1 MTSTVEEYI
10 KLKTILSK
18 TKAQQNKRIEL
29 SKQMAETN
37 KLMKNI
43 GTQIKYNKERIQK
56 NFNLTKIQTDELIND
71 ESGQIYKNMGQQI
84 ASEWSNSF
92 LTIKKK
98 QKILKTKKN
107 CLIMDTN

>member
-43 GTQIKYNKERIQK
+43 DTQIKYN
-56 NFNLTKIQTDELIND
+56 
-71 ESGQIYKNMGQQI
+71 
-84 ASEWSNSF
+84 
-92 LTIKKK
+92 
-98 QKILKTKKN
+98 
-107 CLIMDTN
+107 

>member
-43 GTQIKYNKERIQK
+43 DTQIKYNKENIQK
-56 NFNLTKIQTDELIND
+56 NFNLTKIQTNELINE

-92 LTIKKK
+92 HTI
-98 QKILKTKKN
+98 
-107 CLIMDTN
+107 